1 MSWQH
6 PVGVITLENGKEVTM
21 CDRNRIIVQRIP
33 IEVAP
38 ARSLLMASDEQ
49 AKLFDHGTTGN
60 GSRAP
65 HSSFIIKALN
75 PHSHIEDS
83 NRFL

>member
-6 PVGVITLENGKEVTM
+6 PVGVITLEDGKEVTM
-21 CDRNRIIVQRIP
+21 CGRNRVIVQRIP

-38 ARSLLMASDEQ
+38 AGSLLLASDKQ
-49 AKLFDHGTTGN
+49 AKLFDHSTTGN

-65 HSSFIIKALN
+65 HSPFIIKALN